1 MTAFVFDVD
10 GTLTPSR
17 SKMDPAFQEWFL
29 GFQATHE
36 TYLVTGSDYDKTVE
50 QVGWKVVDRAKMMFN
65 CCGNEIRKG
74 TDLIYQSEWK
84 PEMAL
89 LTELE
94 SLLTQSKF
102 KLRTGNHVEIRTG
115 STNFSVIGRNC
126 DREQR
131 QQYIDYDL
139 KSGERESLAIR
150 LSATFPELEFAVAGE
165 TGIDIYPR
173 GRSKQQLAQ
182 QLAAQAPLHFFG
194 DRMDPA
200 GNDHGLATA
209 IREQD
214 LGVAYHVRDWQDT
227 WEKLVDLIGEK
238 S

>member
-50 QVGWKVVDRAKMMFN
+50 QVGWKVVDRAKMLFN

-102 KLRTGNHVEIRTG
+102 KLRTGNHVELRTG
-115 STNFSVIGRNC
+115 SINFSVIGRNC

-150 LSATFPELEFAVAGE
+150 LAATFPELEFAVAGE
-165 TGIDIYPR
+165 TGIDIYPQGKNKSQILGWFDER
-173 GRSKQQLAQ
+173 
-182 QLAAQAPLHFFG
+182 PVMFFG
-194 DRMDPA
+194 DKTQPG
-200 GNDHGLATA
+200 GNDHPLALSV
-209 IREQD
+209 D
-214 LGVAYHVRDWQDT
+214 LTHSVEDWQHT
-227 WEKLVDLIGEK
+227 WELLRLIK
-238 S
+238 P

>member
-1 MTAFVFDVD
+1 MLLIFDVD

-17 SKMDPAFQEWFL
+17 GKMDQAFKAWFIKH
-29 GFQATHE
+29 AASRSV
-36 TYLVTGSDYDKTVE
+36 LVTGSDPDKTRE
-50 QVGWKVVDRAKMMFN
+50 QIGNDLYEQMTVYN
-65 CCGNEIRKG
+65 C
-74 TDLIYQSEWK
+74 
-84 PEMAL
+84 A
-89 LTELE
+89 
-94 SLLTQSKF
+94 
-102 KLRTGNHVEIRTG
+102 GNHVFDRGVEIARNDWPLDDEFYAWLQARVSRSTYPVRTG
-115 STNFSVIGRNC
+115 RHIEHRVGLVNLSIVGRNA
-126 DREQR
+126 DLDQR
-131 QQYIDYDL
+131 KHYYEWDL
-139 KSGERESLAIR
+139 ENREREHIAAQLMQAWPGIE
-150 LSATFPELEFAVAGE
+150 ATVAGE

>member
-1 MTAFVFDVD
+1 MQAW
-10 GTLTPSR
+10 PSI
-17 SKMDPAFQEWFL
+17 E
-29 GFQATHE
+29 AT
-36 TYLVTGSDYDKTVE
+36 
-50 QVGWKVVDRAKMMFN
+50 
-65 CCGNEIRKG
+65 
-74 TDLIYQSEWK
+74 
-84 PEMAL
+84 
-89 LTELE
+89 
-94 SLLTQSKF
+94 
-102 KLRTGNHVEIRTG
+102 
-115 STNFSVIGRNC
+115 
-126 DREQR
+126 
-131 QQYIDYDL
+131 
-139 KSGERESLAIR
+139 
-150 LSATFPELEFAVAGE
+150 VAGE